1 MNQFQDLLKNKKLL
15 IFDFDGTIA
24 NTSIFHEQAFKEVLI
39 NYNINF
45 FYQDIAGLSS
55 ADAFQKI
62 FLENNILISNK
73 ELSDLVRQKQYIAR
87 NLISNYLEPSEG
99 LSDFLIW
106 AVNSFKICI
115 VSSGSSLSIM
125 NALQKIKLEKF
136 FNKIICAEDV
146 QNTKPD
152 PEGFIKAL
160 ETFSISPEEAIIF
173 EDSDSG
179 FKAADRAGVIYL
191 DVNSF
196 SWTDLYTKNL

>member
-24 NTSIFHEQAFKEVLI
+24 KTSIFHEQAFKEALI

-62 FLENNILISNK
+62 FHENNILISNK
-73 ELSDLVRQKQYIAR
+73 ALSDLVKQKQYIAR

-115 VSSGSSLSIM
+115 VSSGSSSSIM
-125 NALQKIKLEKF
+125 NALQKIKLENF
-136 FNKIICAEDV
+136 FDKIICAEDV

-196 SWTDLYTKNL
+196 SWSDLYTKNI

>member
-1 MNQFQDLLKNKKLL
+1 MNKLQDLLKNKKLL

-45 FYQDIAGLSS
+45 FYKDIAGLSS

-62 FLENNILISNK
+62 FHDNNILISNK
-73 ELSDLVRQKQYIAR
+73 ALSDLVRQKQHIAR
-87 NLISNYLEPSEG
+87 NLISKHLEPSEG

-115 VSSGSSLSIM
+115 VSSGSSSSIM

-136 FNKIICAEDV
+136 FDKIICAEDV
-146 QNTKPD
+146 QNTKPH

-160 ETFSISPEEAIIF
+160 ETFSINSEEAIIF
-173 EDSDSG
+173 EDSNSG
-179 FKAADRAGVIYL
+179 FQAADEAGIIYL
-191 DVNSF
+191 DVNLF
-196 SWTDLYTKNL
+196 SWSDLYTKKI